1 MTEIC
6 VEAVRE
12 YSYGVSSF
20 TQMKKKR
27 LFDAPLPSKRLKKNV
42 NLVLLKLLYV
52 ENLDF
57 LRQLLLKCQSLERSP
72 VDELKPKYGNA
83 NET

>member
-1 MTEIC
+1 M
-6 VEAVRE
+6 
-12 YSYGVSSF
+12 
-20 TQMKKKR
+20 
-27 LFDAPLPSKRLKKNV
+27 LDAPLPSKNRFKKKNV